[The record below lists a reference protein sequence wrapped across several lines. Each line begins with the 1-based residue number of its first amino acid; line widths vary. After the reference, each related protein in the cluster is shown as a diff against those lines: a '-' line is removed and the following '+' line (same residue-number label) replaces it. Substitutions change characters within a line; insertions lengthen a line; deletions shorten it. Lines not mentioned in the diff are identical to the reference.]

1 MNPVDGCVNLFKP
14 LGASSAKAAYRLRRL
29 TGQRKIG
36 HAGTLDPAADGVLI
50 ACLGRATKLVE
61 MFMDLPKVYRAEAR
75 LDVTSDTL
83 DREAPLVPVVVE
95 KSPTIDEVRRVLE
108 SFVGD
113 IEQIPPLA
121 SALKIGGRPA
131 YRFARGGQQLELPP
145 RRVRVYT
152 MTLLDYEWPVIRF
165 EVRCGRGTYVR
176 SLARDIGAAM
186 GCGGCLTALTR
197 TRVGPFNVASSWTP
211 ERLRDAKP
219 EEFVIPFE
227 SARAL
232 VAEWRESDTHPA
244 GERDH
249 VAGNGTMRHEAP
261 PSAATTSLRTG

>member
-14 LGASSAKAAYRLRRL
+14 LGASSAKSAYRLRRL
-29 TGQRKIG
+29 TGQRKVG
-36 HAGTLDPAADGVLI
+36 HTGTLDPAAEGVLV

-61 MFMDLPKVYRAEAR
+61 MFMNLPKVYRAEAR

-83 DREAPLVPVVVE
+83 DMEAPLVPVLVE
-95 KSPTIDEVRRVLE
+95 EPPDMEAVRGALD

-113 IEQIPPLA
+113 IEQVPPLA

-145 RRVRVYT
+145 RRVRVYAIS
-152 MTLLDYEWPVIRF
+152 LLDYAWPTIRF

-176 SLARDIGAAM
+176 SLARDIGAAL

-197 TRVGPFNVASSWTP
+197 TRVGPFDVASSWTP

-219 EEFVIPFE
+219 EEFVMPVE
-227 SARAL
+227 RARAL
-232 VAEWRESDTHPA
+232 VAEWRESHLDPA
-244 GERDH
+244 GVRDEVVSGH
-249 VAGNGTMRHEAP
+249 
-261 PSAATTSLRTG
+261 PS